1 MTKVIVT
8 YNYPNHQSQNFL
20 FQWFVFILLFNV
32 INHGLKPPPH
42 LLTIYT
48 IVKTLIVHE
57 MFIFPEHLMRLP
69 RTHGLNPGT
78 PDLTPRVLSLTP
90 ETLGLTHSSSRCSC
104 LSFGTFAVVPIT
116 SNRIKRS
123 ATYIAFHIFLCPRH

>member
-1 MTKVIVT
+1 MTNVIVT
-8 YNYPNHQSQNFL
+8 YNKPNHQSQNFM
-20 FQWFVFILLFNV
+20 FQWFVFLLLFNV

-57 MFIFPEHLMRLP
+57 MLIYPEHLIRLP
-69 RTHGLNPGT
+69 RT

-90 ETLGLTHSSSRCSC
+90 RTLGLTHSSSRCSC
-104 LSFGTFAVVPIT
+104 LSFCTFAVVPIT
-116 SNRIKRS
+116 SNRIKRP
-123 ATYIAFHIFLCPRH
+123 ATYIAFHRFVCPRH

>member
-1 MTKVIVT
+1 M
-8 YNYPNHQSQNFL
+8 
-20 FQWFVFILLFNV
+20 FQWFVFSLLFNV

-57 MFIFPEHLMRLP
+57 MLIYPEHLIRLP
-69 RTHGLNPGT
+69 RT

-90 ETLGLTHSSSRCSC
+90 GTLGLTHSSSRCSC
-104 LSFGTFAVVPIT
+104 LSFCTFAVVPIT
-116 SNRIKRS
+116 SNRIKRP
-123 ATYIAFHIFLCPRH
+123 ATYIAFHRLYVPATKWQEHIVLPKFRYAWRY